1 MANDDNKAIF
11 QRLVDE
17 LWNNKNPA
25 AADDL
30 FAADAP
36 NHIPVAPDLPAGP
49 AGAKALAGMFHTA
62 FPDLKVSVDRVH
74 AMGDRVAGRL
84 FEEGTHQGDFLG
96 VGASGKAVDFTK
108 IGLFRIEN
116 GKIAESWYEFDSL
129 RVMQQIG
136 AIPGAG

>member
-1 MANDDNKAIF
+1 MSNDESKAIF
-11 QRLVDE
+11 QRLVDD
-17 LWNNKNPA
+17 LWNKGNLA
-25 AADDL
+25 AADEL
-30 FAADAP
+30 FAPSAP
-36 NHIPVAPDLPAGP
+36 NHIPIAPDLPAGP
-49 AGAKALAGMFHTA
+49 AGAKALASLFHTA

-74 AMGDRVAGRL
+74 AMGDQVAGRL

-96 VGASGKAVDFTK
+96 VSGSGKTVDFTK

-116 GKIAESWYEFDSL
+116 GTIAESWYEFDSL

>member
-1 MANDDNKAIF
+1 MSDDENKAIF
-11 QRLVDE
+11 QRLVDD
-17 LWNNKNPA
+17 LWNSRNLA
-25 AADDL
+25 AADEL
-30 FAADAP
+30 FAPNAP
-36 NHIPVAPDLPAGP
+36 NHIPIAPDLPAGP
-49 AGAKALAGMFHTA
+49 AGAKTLASQFHMA

-84 FEEGTHQGDFLG
+84 FEEGTHQGEFLG
-96 VGASGKAVDFTK
+96 VSASGKPVDFTK

>member
-1 MANDDNKAIF
+1 MSNDENKAIF
-11 QRLVDE
+11 QRLVDD
-17 LWNNKNPA
+17 LWKNRNLA
-25 AADDL
+25 AADEL
-30 FAADAP
+30 FAPNAP
-36 NHIPVAPDLPAGP
+36 NHIPIVPDLPAGP
-49 AGAKALAGMFHTA
+49 AGAKTLASLFHMA

-84 FEEGTHQGDFLG
+84 FEEGTHQGEFLG

>member
-1 MANDDNKAIF
+1 MSSDENKAIF
-11 QRLVDE
+11 QRVVDE
-17 LWNNKNPA
+17 LWNNKNLNV
-25 AADDL
+25 ADEL
-30 FAADAP
+30 FAPNAP
-36 NHIPVAPDLPAGP
+36 NNIPIAPDLAAGP
-49 AGAKALAGMFHTA
+49 TGAKALVSMFRTA

-74 AMGDRVAGRL
+74 AMGDRVAGRVV
-84 FEEGTHQGDFLG
+84 EEGTHQGEFLG
-96 VGASGKAVDFTK
+96 VAGSGKAVDFTK